1 MPRPNRLSRLRR
13 TPQYAKGTADER
25 ERQSD
30 HAGGRPVTTV
40 VVGPDDDG
48 LGTALADAGEEVNRV
63 EDVPTGDA
71 LRAAGAA
78 DADLFVLTDV
88 GEATTIAVAKEANP
102 EVRVVVYDDGSLP
115 AFASGQADLA
125 VDPALL
131 GPEAVA
137 EELTAQNGAVER

>member
-1 MPRPNRLSRLRR
+1 MRD
-13 TPQYAKGTADER
+13 GEIDER
-25 ERQSD
+25 ERED
-30 HAGGRPVTTV
+30 THAVGESTTTI

-48 LGTALADAGEEVNRV
+48 LGAALADAGEAVSRV
-63 EDVPTGDA
+63 EGVPTGEA
-71 LRAAGAA
+71 LRAAGAD

-88 GEATTIAVAKEANP
+88 SEATTIAVVKESNP

-131 GPEAVA
+131 GPETVA
-137 EELTAQNGAVER
+137 EELTNGARR

>member
-1 MPRPNRLSRLRR
+1 MRD
-13 TPQYAKGTADER
+13 GEIDER
-25 ERQSD
+25 ERE
-30 HAGGRPVTTV
+30 GGGSATTV

-48 LGTALADAGEEVNRV
+48 LGAALADAGEEVRRV
-63 EDVPTGDA
+63 EGVPTGEA
-71 LRAAGAA
+71 LRAAGAD

-88 GEATTIAVAKEANP
+88 AEATTIAVVKETNP

-131 GPEAVA
+131 GPETVA
-137 EELTAQNGAVER
+137 EELTNGAGG